1 MPHFCCYCRDK
12 ADSAAIR
19 AEVFPAH
26 LAHIE
31 VSLDHYMVAGP
42 LKQGELTVGSMLV
55 VKAEDAAAAR
65 AFLERDPYYAAGLW
79 DSIVID
85 QFLGVAGDWVGGAA
99 WKK

>member
-1 MPHFCCYCRDK
+1 MPHFCCYCRDRP
-12 ADSAAIR
+12 DSAAIR
-19 AEVFPAH
+19 AEMFSAH
-26 LAHIE
+26 IAHIE
-31 VSLDHYMVAGP
+31 ASLDRYLIAGP
-42 LKQGELTVGSMLV
+42 LKQGDLTVGSMLV

-65 AFLERDPYYAAGLW
+65 VFLEQDPYFAAGLW